1 MIEFYTNT
9 GELTEIGER
18 FMGACHGVKRV
29 LDQEAQFAHFDAE
42 LIDDR
47 FARFTGWAI
56 IGDNK
61 RDLFFDIDLL
71 DDGGR
76 YGLS

>member
-9 GELTEIGER
+9 EHVDELGER
-18 FMGACHGVKRV
+18 FMGACHGVKDV
-29 LDQEAQFAHFDAE
+29 LDRETQLAHFDAE

-71 DDGGR
+71 NEGWMM
-76 YGLS
+76 